1 MALIWP
7 ASSLASCE
15 ITERGRQLLIGSPGR
30 TSRMSPSV
38 IPQPAR
44 VVAGIW
50 PTISTTSSGA
60 LVAFMTASLAFSSS
74 PTATKNH
81 CSKASSTARCF
92 VNKRTTRPSVFCC
105 IRAIWHA
112 WDGASTA
119 LRETPH
125 VPQLCRDQPNLSA
138 VGVRTLERSPG
149 EPQEVSG
156 QLFALRRQRTA
167 LPMPPHRQSPS
178 PSACVASHGCHER
191 ASLGEGSSSS
201 RQSCA
206 EAKTKFIQVLNID
219 PRSCSRTS

>member
-1 MALIWP
+1 MG
-7 ASSLASCE
+7 LA
-15 ITERGRQLLIGSPGR
+15 LLIEHIDVLRLHSRHECRR
-30 TSRMSPSV
+30 TSGVNQRDRKRLMLLHAGADCAAR
-38 IPQPAR
+38 IFMDLEGDEMTQDTDCNPAGYR
-44 VVAGIW
+44 R
-50 PTISTTSSGA
+50 
-60 LVAFMTASLAFSSS
+60 
-74 PTATKNH
+74 N
-81 CSKASSTARCF
+81 
-92 VNKRTTRPSVFCC
+92 C

-149 EPQEVSG
+149 EPPEVSG